1 MKKSRQLIRALFSSS
16 LAFMGGAFGVF
27 GELDDAPGLI
37 LLGIILFFFSVYTTI
52 KIYSKYPYWLSPQDK
67 TQL

>member
-1 MKKSRQLIRALFSSS
+1 MKKSRQLIRALFASS
-16 LAFMGGAFGVF
+16 LAFVGGAFGVF

-52 KIYSKYPYWLSPQDK
+52 KLYSK
-67 TQL
+67 

>member
-16 LAFMGGAFGVF
+16 LAFVGGAFGVF

-37 LLGIILFFFSVYTTI
+37 LGDYFILFLCLHHNQTLLQITRI
-52 KIYSKYPYWLSPQDK
+52 D
-67 TQL
+67 